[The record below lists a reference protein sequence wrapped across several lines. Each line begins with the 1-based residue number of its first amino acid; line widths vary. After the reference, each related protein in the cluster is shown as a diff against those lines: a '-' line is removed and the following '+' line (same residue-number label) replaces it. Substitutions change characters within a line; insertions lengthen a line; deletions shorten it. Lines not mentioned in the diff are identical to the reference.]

1 MPAYVSSPAPL
12 WRTCSRV
19 FTTSKGLTATAEME
33 PAAIPAHTHTSE
45 RWYWFYYQCCGA
57 GAGLFLLKPEAVKK
71 LRLRDVAVWLGGSV
85 MAKLRVKFKNIL
97 HKMKEK
103 MVTWKLFYVTVFFK
117 RVFFNSYQT
126 FLMHPEPEPAAWL
139 EPEPGQDW
147 TGSALHNTANYR
159 FWYRYPYFN
168 SSR

>member
-1 MPAYVSSPAPL
+1 MRRECRHMSRPRPPCGGPAAGSSPHRRG
-12 WRTCSRV
+12 WRPQQRWSRPPY
-19 FTTSKGLTATAEME
+19 L
-33 PAAIPAHTHTSE
+33 HTHTSE
-45 RWYWFYYQCCGA
+45 LWYWFYYQCCGA

-159 FWYRYPYFN
+159 FW
-168 SSR
+168 